1 MLTKTRNF
9 ALTAILMLSALM
21 AAPMAMA
28 QQTLGAAA
36 AAEVATLKADVN
48 TILIALVVVI
58 FAICA
63 YGIFKRA
70 SSK

>member
-1 MLTKTRNF
+1 MRKTFRNTL
-9 ALTAILMLSALM
+9 APAIAGLSALV
-21 AAPMAMA
+21 AAPMVMA